1 MNQAAPC
8 ILLACLCAAG
18 CAEPAVRLRPAAPP
32 TARSYVSVY
41 ERWTR
46 VGRVHSWKEMDTM
59 LVLHA
64 TLRSQEYQQAYLA
77 RRAELYRVAG
87 EEERKRLADEE
98 AKRDQGGVRFLL
110 QSIGHSYTW
119 ADLTPGRGFWQLRL
133 IPDDDDGAAVAPLTI
148 EQVKSAQA
156 LETEVY
162 RTDTPSVPTPFVRT
176 FHVTF
181 PKASAA
187 GKEILGGQTRKLT
200 LRVAGPQ
207 GRTDLTWTFT
217 P

>member
-1 MNQAAPC
+1 VRKAPC
-8 ILLACLCAAG
+8 LLPACLCALG
-18 CAEPAVRLRPAAPP
+18 CAEPALRLRPAAPP
-32 TARSYVSVY
+32 TARAYGSVY

-46 VGRVHSWKEMDTM
+46 VGRVHSWKELDTM

-64 TLRSQEYQQAYLA
+64 TLRSEEYQQAYLA
-77 RRAELYRVAG
+77 RRAELYRMAS
-87 EEERKRLADEE
+87 EAERRRLQDEE
-98 AKRDQGGVRFLL
+98 AERDRAGVRFLV
-110 QSIGHSYTW
+110 QSMGHNYTW
-119 ADLTPGRGFWQLRL
+119 ADLVPGRGFWQLRL
-133 IPDDDDGAAVAPLTI
+133 IPDDDDGAAVAPIAI
-148 EQVKSAQA
+148 EQVKSTQA
-156 LETEVY
+156 LETEIY

-187 GKEILGGQTRKLT
+187 GKEILGSQTRKLT

-207 GRTDLTWTFT
+207 GKTDLTWKFI